1 MPFIVTAEVEAYAEA
16 HTTPPPPHL
25 VALAG
30 ETQAAM
36 DSPGMMVGPLEGR
49 FLEFLVRMTG
59 AGRILEIGTFT
70 GYSSLSMAEGLAPGG
85 SIVTCELN
93 PAHAEM
99 ARRHI
104 AESRHAGAIDVR
116 EGPALGTVAGLDGP
130 FDLVFIDADKEGYVA
145 YYEAVVPRLAP
156 RGLIVADNVLWS
168 GRVAH
173 PDVDDAATRAI
184 RAFNDHVAADPRTI
198 QVMLTLRDGVT
209 LIGLAPVT

>member
-1 MPFIVTAEVEAYAEA
+1 
-16 HTTPPPPHL
+16 
-25 VALAG
+25 
-30 ETQAAM
+30 
-36 DSPGMMVGPLEGR
+36 
-49 FLEFLVRMTG
+49 
-59 AGRILEIGTFT
+59 
-70 GYSSLSMAEGLAPGG
+70 
-85 SIVTCELN
+85 
-93 PAHAEM
+93 
-99 ARRHI
+99 
-104 AESRHAGAIDVR
+104 AIDVR